1 MTLIQSAIITSE
13 CSELISPFLSFNF
26 HTCKKRGWTTKLPK
40 SPLPVSNPLQLLT
53 KHILNVFQVPN
64 LVSCAR
70 GRQGSHIMILWGKG
84 TGRKVLMYFLMT
96 GHQDRC
102 RPLPF
107 PTPLDMR
114 TAVLMSFPSW
124 LWHIYL
130 MQRAAS
136 MQNTTASINIIRSV
150 QLAGDIL
157 AAAKCRGAFYT
168 VMRSWCH
175 LCIRADSG
183 QGTISKLDG
192 YLFNRPLLSHPWF
205 HYLLLSLGPR
215 D

>member
-1 MTLIQSAIITSE
+1 MNWFPLFWASIFTLA
-13 CSELISPFLSFNF
+13 
-26 HTCKKRGWTTKLPK
+26 KKRGWTTKLPK
-40 SPLPVSNPLQLLT
+40 PLCLFLIHFNYSPNVP
-53 KHILNVFQVPN
+53 NVFQVPN

-136 MQNTTASINIIRSV
+136 MQNTTASINIIRIV

-157 AAAKCRGAFYT
+157 AAAKCTYRCFLHSHEIL
-168 VMRSWCH
+168 MPS
-175 LCIRADSG
+175 LCQSQQWTRYD
-183 QGTISKLDG
+183 
-192 YLFNRPLLSHPWF
+192 
-205 HYLLLSLGPR
+205 
-215 D
+215 